1 MTAMV
6 KTMTSCLHDDDGS
19 GEDDDYDPDEDV
31 FITMTAMVKMM
42 GLTMMMIIMK
52 SS

>member
-1 MTAMV
+1 MTMTAVV

-19 GEDDDYDPDEDV
+19 GDDDDDYDADDDV
-31 FITMTAMVKMM
+31 F
-42 GLTMMMIIMK
+42 